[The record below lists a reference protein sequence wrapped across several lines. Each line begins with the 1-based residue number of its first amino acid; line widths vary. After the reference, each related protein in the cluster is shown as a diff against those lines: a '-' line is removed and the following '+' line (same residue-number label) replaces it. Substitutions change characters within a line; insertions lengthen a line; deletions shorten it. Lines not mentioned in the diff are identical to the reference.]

1 MASGFFFETTRSTWE
16 TMSSCE
22 VVSFRGRGV
31 GRLKEVM
38 GHDVKSLHSEV
49 AEGRKGTGMLVE
61 VAGHMDTGARHLKCW
76 EVLDIA
82 GWGSCQEC
90 LSSDKQDF
98 LRFVEVSLVENMC
111 AF

>member
-61 VAGHMDTGARHLKCW
+61 IAGHMVTGARHLKCW
-76 EVLDIA
+76 ILPDGGVAKNAYHRTSRI
-82 GWGSCQEC
+82 SCD
-90 LSSDKQDF
+90 LSK
-98 LRFVEVSLVENMC
+98 
-111 AF
+111 